1 VWFTPRSDIE
11 GDPVTPRLLAVLT
24 ALLIGVF
31 LAPLGAAAAQVGPPG
46 VGAAA
51 SAAPPTSLVVQ
62 DREEGVQGTLR
73 DPDREPLP
81 GVVVTVTR
89 DGSEIG
95 SATTGED
102 GSWTVPVPEPG
113 TYTVTLDTSTL
124 PEGIAPSTVGGEVLE
139 GVVVRPGATQGVIF
153 QLGAGEP
160 GEETGSG
167 GVSFDVGLAAQL
179 LVEGIKF
186 GAIIAITAVGLSLVF
201 GTTKLINFAH
211 GEYVTIG
218 AVAAYFL
225 STSPGNVPLV
235 LAALLAMVVAAAVSG
250 GFEVAMWRPLR
261 RRGTGLIQMF
271 IVAIGLSLLLRHII
285 LIVFGSRR
293 RQYDEFTLQSAWDLG
308 LFRITPRDLVIT
320 LLSFAI
326 LLAVAFMLQR
336 TQIGKAMRAVNDN
349 SDLAKASGIDVERV
363 ILVVW
368 LLGGALAGLGG
379 VFFGLTQAVYPDMG
393 FTLLLLMFAAVILGG
408 LGNAYGAMLG
418 ALVIGIVSQMSTLWF
433 PASLQYMWALLA
445 MIIVLLVRP
454 QGILG
459 RRERVG

>member
-1 VWFTPRSDIE
+1 M
-11 GDPVTPRLLAVLT
+11 TPRLLAVLT
-24 ALLIGVF
+24 ALLVGVF
-31 LAPLGAAAAQVGPPG
+31 LAP
-46 VGAAA
+46 A
-51 SAAPPTSLVVQ
+51 SAAAGQVHAVGTHGAASVTVLAQ
-62 DREEGVQGTLR
+62 DSEEGVQGTLR
-73 DPDREPLP
+73 GPDREPVP
-81 GVVVTVTR
+81 GVTVTVSQ
-89 DGSEIG
+89 DGTEVG
-95 SATTGED
+95 STTTDDE
-102 GSWTVPVPEPG
+102 GSWAVPVPAPG
-113 TYTVTLDTSTL
+113 TYTVTLDTGGL
-124 PEGIAPSTVGGEVLE
+124 PEGIGPRAVGGDVLD

-153 QLGAGEP
+153 QLGEGEP
-160 GEETGSG
+160 DDGTSSG
-167 GVSFDVGLAAQL
+167 GPSFDWGRAMQL

-218 AVAAYFL
+218 AVAAFFL
-225 STSPGNVPLV
+225 STNPGNLPLV
-235 LAALLAMVVAAAVSG
+235 LAAVLAMGVAAAVSG
-250 GFEVAMWRPLR
+250 GFEIVLWRPLR
-261 RRGTGLIQMF
+261 HRGTGLIQMF
-271 IVAIGLSLLLRHII
+271 IVAIGLSLLLRHVVLI
-285 LIVFGSRR
+285 LFGSRR
-293 RQYDEFTLQSAWDLG
+293 RQYDEYSLQPAWDLG

-326 LLAVAFMLQR
+326 MFAVAFMLQR

-368 LLGGALAGLGG
+368 VLGGALAGLGG
-379 VFFGLTQAVYPDMG
+379 VFFGLTQAIYPDMG
-393 FTLLLLMFAAVILGG
+393 FTLLLLMFAGVILGG

-418 ALVIGIVSQMSTLWF
+418 SLVIGIVSQMSTLWF

>member
-1 VWFTPRSDIE
+1 
-11 GDPVTPRLLAVLT
+11 VTPRLLAVLT
-24 ALLIGVF
+24 ALLVGVF
-31 LAPLGAAAAQVGPPG
+31 LAP
-46 VGAAA
+46 A
-51 SAAPPTSLVVQ
+51 SAAAGQVHAAGTPGASSVAVVLQ
-62 DREEGVQGTLR
+62 DSDEGVQGTLR
-73 DPDREPLP
+73 GPEREPVP
-81 GVVVTVTR
+81 GVTVTVSQ
-89 DGSEIG
+89 DGTEVG
-95 SATTGED
+95 STTTDDEGR
-102 GSWTVPVPEPG
+102 WAVPVPAPG
-113 TYTVTLDTSTL
+113 TYTVTLDTTGL
-124 PEGIAPSTVGGEVLE
+124 PEGVGPRTVGGDVLD

-153 QLGAGEP
+153 QLGEGEP
-160 GEETGSG
+160 DDGSSG
-167 GVSFDVGLAAQL
+167 GPSFDWGRAMQL

-218 AVAAYFL
+218 AVAAFFL
-225 STSPGNVPLV
+225 STNPGNLPLV
-235 LAALLAMVVAAAVSG
+235 LAAVLAMVVAAAVSG
-250 GFEVAMWRPLR
+250 GFEIVLWRPLR
-261 RRGTGLIQMF
+261 HRGTGLIQMF
-271 IVAIGLSLLLRHII
+271 IVAIGLALFLRHIVLI
-285 LIVFGSRR
+285 LFGSRR
-293 RQYDEFTLQSAWDLG
+293 RQYDEYSLQQAWDLG

-326 LLAVAFMLQR
+326 MFAVAFMLQR

-368 LLGGALAGLGG
+368 VLGGALAGLGG

-393 FTLLLLMFAAVILGG
+393 FTLLLLMFAGVILGG

-418 ALVIGIVSQMSTLWF
+418 SLVIGIVSQMSTLWF
-433 PASLQYMWALLA
+433 PASLSYMWALLA

-459 RRERVG
+459 SRERVG